1 MRFLPKEGKRNDA
14 RQKNHD
20 FQIYFKKI
28 STFIGLHQRTPQ
40 MSSSAVKTKFIDGMR
55 QIANQAMIL
64 TTNSN
69 PRSVTNCKDFR
80 GVTLSSCVSLSVK
93 PYPMLQFNLMKPSFT
108 SNVLSSRSGQ
118 KLALHSLNPTEESK
132 KLVKLFSKGANI
144 QPLINSTWDKI
155 EHSQNKLKTL
165 FDELE
170 KRDRL
175 LNKEDEKKQEVRH
188 IVTPFEPFTLLPNDE
203 YAVYKNEVPY
213 LKNANVVFIC
223 ETIQDMTFKV
233 GDHEIW
239 CVKVIDVLRNEESDQ
254 TGGLLYCNQKVY
266 SISSDEV

>member
-1 MRFLPKEGKRNDA
+1 MTSN
-14 RQKNHD
+14 
-20 FQIYFKKI
+20 I
-28 STFIGLHQRTPQ
+28 
-40 MSSSAVKTKFIDGMR
+40 VKTKFIDGMR

-69 PRSVTNCKDFR
+69 SKSTSNCKDFR

-108 SNVLSSRSGQ
+108 SNVLSSTKHKR
-118 KLALHSLNPTEESK
+118 LALHSLLPNEESK
-132 KLVKLFSKGANI
+132 KLAKLFSKGANI
-144 QPLINSTWDKI
+144 QPLINSKWDKI
-155 EHSQNKLKTL
+155 EHSKNKLKTL

-175 LNKEDEKKQEVRH
+175 LNKENEQPEVKH
-188 IVTPFEPFTLLPNDE
+188 IVTPFEPFTLLPNED
-203 YAVYKNEVPY
+203 YAIYDNEVPY

-223 ETIQDMTFKV
+223 ETIPNLTFKV

-239 CVKVIDVLRNEESDQ
+239 CVKVIDVLRNEEVMK
-254 TGGLLYCNQKVY
+254 TGGLLYCNQKFH
-266 SISSDEV
+266 SISSEQI

>member
-1 MRFLPKEGKRNDA
+1 
-14 RQKNHD
+14 
-20 FQIYFKKI
+20 
-28 STFIGLHQRTPQ
+28 
-40 MSSSAVKTKFIDGMR
+40 MR

-69 PRSVTNCKDFR
+69 PKSTNCKDFR

-108 SNVLSSRSGQ
+108 LNALSSTKHKR
-118 KLALHSLNPTEESK
+118 LALHSLVPNEESK
-132 KLVKLFSKGANI
+132 KLAKLFSKGANI
-144 QPLINSTWDKI
+144 QPLINSKWDKI
-155 EHSQNKLKTL
+155 EHSKNKLKTL

-175 LNKEDEKKQEVRH
+175 LNKENDHPEAKH
-188 IVTPFEPFTLLPNDE
+188 IVTPFEPFTLLPNED
-203 YAVYKNEVPY
+203 YAIYANEVPY

-223 ETIQDMTFKV
+223 ETIPNLSFKV

-239 CVKVIDVLRNEESDQ
+239 CVKVIDVLKNEELTK
-254 TGGLLYCNQKVY
+254 TGGLLYCNQRFH
-266 SISSDEV
+266 SISSEQI

>member
-1 MRFLPKEGKRNDA
+1 
-14 RQKNHD
+14 
-20 FQIYFKKI
+20 
-28 STFIGLHQRTPQ
+28 
-40 MSSSAVKTKFIDGMR
+40 MSASIVKTKFIDGMR

-69 PRSVTNCKDFR
+69 PKSVSNCKDFR

-108 SNVLSSRSGQ
+108 SNVLSSMENK
-118 KLALHSLNPTEESK
+118 KLALHSLNPTDDSK

-155 EHSQNKLKTL
+155 EHSTNKLKTL

-175 LNKEDEKKQEVRH
+175 LNKEGEKKQEIRH
-188 IVTPFEPFTLLPNDE
+188 IVTPFEPFTLLPNED
-203 YAVYKNEVPY
+203 YAIYKDEVPY

-223 ETIQDMTFKV
+223 ETIPNMTFKV

-239 CVKVIDVLRNEESDQ
+239 CVRVIDVLKNEKCEQS
-254 TGGLLYCNQKVY
+254 GGLLYCNQKVY
-266 SISSDEV
+266 SISSKEV